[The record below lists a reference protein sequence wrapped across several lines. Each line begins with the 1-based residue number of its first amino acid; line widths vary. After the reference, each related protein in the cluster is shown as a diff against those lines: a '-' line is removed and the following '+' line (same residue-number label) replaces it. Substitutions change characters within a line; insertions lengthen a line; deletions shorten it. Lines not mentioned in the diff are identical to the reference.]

1 MSSRQTRAS
10 QDLSHLSVQ
19 QIQGL
24 RGIGRSNWGSR
35 SPSPSH
41 NAEGAFRFPVVTP
54 ASTNH
59 RPIAPA
65 TMALEDEIPENASA
79 QEIREIAEAARREN
93 NDLRATKDQIARA
106 LETTTAA
113 ANAATLAL
121 NALAA
126 AGIHAPQPIAAT
138 QRRKRPDL
146 PALDKTNIHIWVQR
160 VEAAYAREEITDPK
174 QKFAFLESII
184 GVNMGPKINDFMFGE
199 ATADSWKAFMAYMID
214 TFGPTK
220 ETRCSV
226 YLDGIK
232 RDGRRPSD
240 FLALVKDKAKDVSI
254 DDLQKQLVLRSLP
267 SDVRKLLQDKVEGLD
282 AAATATLADSHFGKD
297 GQPLN
302 INANINAVAQ
312 PPQSQNANR
321 NNSDNIESAGQAED
335 TPADVNAVA
344 GQRSRGPQRGNRS
357 STGRSGNR
365 FTPAFSQ
372 ASSSRGRS
380 NSRPPLSGRNN
391 SSNSNNNG
399 NNNPPP
405 TTTFAN
411 CKLHAAN
418 PSSALCNGPNCPLHS
433 RATHCYARSCATHAA
448 GGNGRGGRR

>member
-1 MSSRQTRAS
+1 MTDRQTRS
-10 QDLSHLSVQ
+10 RRDLSHLSVQ
-19 QIQGL
+19 QIEGL

-35 SPSPSH
+35 SPSPSYH
-41 NAEGAFRFPVVTP
+41 TEGTFRFPGTTP
-54 ASTNH
+54 ASAENSSNLSAAMGSHET
-59 RPIAPA
+59 
-65 TMALEDEIPENASA
+65 EIPEDASA
-79 QEIREIAEAARREN
+79 QQIRMIAEAARNEN
-93 NDLRATKDQIARA
+93 RDLRATQDRITKA
-106 LETTTAA
+106 LETATAA
-113 ANAATLAL
+113 AASAAAAL
-121 NALAA
+121 QALAT
-126 AGIHAPQPIAAT
+126 AGIQVPQQVT
-138 QRRKRPDL
+138 TSQRRKRPDL

-160 VEAAYAREEITDPK
+160 VEAAYAREDISDPK

-184 GVNMGPKINDFMFGE
+184 GVNMGPKINAFMFGE
-199 ATADSWKAFMAYMID
+199 ATADSWKAFLAHMVD

-220 ETRCSV
+220 EMRCSV

-232 RDGRRPSD
+232 RDGRRPTD
-240 FLALVKDKAKDVSI
+240 FLALVKDRTKDVSI
-254 DDLQKQLVLRSLP
+254 DDLQKQLVLRALP
-267 SDVRKLLQDKVEGLD
+267 PDVRKLLQDKVEGLD

-302 INANINAVAQ
+302 ANAAVNAVAQ
-312 PPQSQNANR
+312 PPQIQNAGF
-321 NNSDNIESAGQAED
+321 NSFDDVGTAGETEEASTD
-335 TPADVNAVA
+335 INAVG

-357 STGRSGNR
+357 SAGRSGNR

-372 ASSSRGRS
+372 GNSSSRGRS
-380 NSRPPLSGRNN
+380 NSRPPPGSRGREHN
-391 SSNSNNNG
+391 NSNNNI
-399 NNNPPP
+399 PQP